1 MAADFDRIL
10 NRLNARNYLFIRL
23 SILTM
28 MNEDYNTFDMIN
40 CKGYM

>member
-10 NRLNARNYLFIRL
+10 TQLNAARNYLFNIQL

-28 MNEDYNTFDMIN
+28 INED
-40 CKGYM
+40 